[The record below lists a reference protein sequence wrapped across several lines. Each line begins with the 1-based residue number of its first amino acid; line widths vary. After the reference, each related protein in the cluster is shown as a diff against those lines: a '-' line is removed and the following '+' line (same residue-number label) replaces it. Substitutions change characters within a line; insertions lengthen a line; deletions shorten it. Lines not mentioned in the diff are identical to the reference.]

1 MPDNVSL
8 VASELEISAE
18 QVQRTADLLDEG
30 ATVPFISRYRKEVTG
45 SLDEVAITSI
55 RDRLAQLEEL
65 DKRRKA
71 IVESLEERELLTD
84 ELAARLA
91 GSETLTELED
101 VYLPFRPK
109 RRTRAIIAREKGLE
123 PLALLLLAQT
133 GDPIPV
139 TPYITAEKGVADEEE
154 ALAGARDIIAE
165 LVSED
170 GDVRRELRDLFA
182 KRARLTSTVIKKR
195 RDEASKYQD
204 YFDWSEPVERAPS
217 HRILAALRGGN
228 EGFLTVHALP
238 EESDALVRLERRY
251 VRGRGFASEQVCL
264 AVQDA
269 YKRLLLPA
277 LERETMKAVKSRAD
291 LDAIHV
297 FVTNVRELLMAPPLG
312 GKRVLAIDPGFRT
325 GCKVVTLDA
334 TGTLRDNTTIFPTQ
348 GKGAREEATRTLRE
362 LVKRFSIEAI
372 AVGNGTAGRET
383 EAFVRDLNIDIPIII
398 VDESGASVYSASEV
412 ARPEF
417 PDKDVTVRGAVSIGR
432 RLQDPLAELVKVDPK
447 AIGVGQYQHDVDQ
460 GALKVA
466 LDDTVLSCVNSVG
479 VEINSASAP
488 LLTHVA
494 GLGPQLAQNIVEW
507 RETNGPFSSRKD
519 LLHVPRLGAKAFQQ
533 AAGFLRIRSGKN
545 PLDKTAVHPERYDL
559 VEQMAADLNCE
570 VDVLLAD
577 PSHRESIEVE
587 RYVGGDVGRP
597 TIEDIL
603 AELDR
608 PGRDPRPQFE
618 IFAFADV
625 HKVQDLEPGRTLPGI
640 VTNVTAFGAFV
651 DVGVH
656 RDGLVHVSELADRYV
671 KDPNE
676 VVKVRQQVRV
686 KVMAVDVERGRISLS
701 MRGVSP
707 L

>member
-412 ARPEF
+412 ARTEF

>member
-1 MPDNVSL
+1 M
-8 VASELEISAE
+8 
-18 QVQRTADLLDEG
+18 QRTADLLDEG

-45 SLDEVAITSI
+45 SLDEVVITSI

-133 GDPIPV
+133 RDPIPV
-139 TPYITAEKGVADEEE
+139 TPYITAEKGVANEED

-238 EESDALVRLERRY
+238 EESAALIRLERRY
-251 VRGRGFASEQVCL
+251 VRGRGFASEQVRI
-264 AVQDA
+264 AAHDA
-269 YKRLLLPA
+269 YKRLLVPV
-277 LERETMKAVKSRAD
+277 LERETLKAAKSRAD
-291 LDAIHV
+291 VDAIHV

-334 TGTLRDNTTIFPTQ
+334 TGTLQDNTTIFPTQ
-348 GKGAREEATRTLRE
+348 GKGAQEEAARVIRE

-383 EAFVRDLNIDIPIII
+383 EVFVRDMNLDIPIIM

-412 ARPEF
+412 ARSEF

-460 GALKVA
+460 GALKLA
-466 LDDTVLSCVNSVG
+466 LDDTVLSCVNAVG
-479 VEINSASAP
+479 VEVNSASAP
-488 LLTHVA
+488 LLTQVA
-494 GLGPQLAQNIVEW
+494 GLGPQLALKIVEW

-519 LLHVPRLGAKAFQQ
+519 LLRVPRLGAKAFQQ
-533 AAGFLRIRSGKN
+533 AAGFLRIGSAAN
-545 PLDKTAVHPERYDL
+545 PLDRTAVHPERYDL
-559 VEQMAADLNCE
+559 VERMAADLNCE
-570 VDVLLAD
+570 VDALLMDAGR
-577 PSHRESIEVE
+577 REAIVVD
-587 RYVGGDVGRP
+587 RYVDEDVGRP
-597 TIEDIL
+597 TIDDIL
-603 AELDR
+603 NELAL

-618 IFAFADV
+618 VFAFADV
-625 HKVQDLEPGRTLPGI
+625 HKVQDLELGRILPGI

-656 RDGLVHVSELADRYV
+656 RDGLIHVSELADRYV

-676 VVKVRQQVRV
+676 VVRVRQQVRV
-686 KVMAVDVERGRISLS
+686 KVLAVDIDRGRISLS
-701 MRGVSP
+701 MRGV
-707 L
+707 

>member
-8 VASELEISAE
+8 VASELKISAE
-18 QVQRTADLLDEG
+18 QVQRTADLFAEG

-45 SLDEVAITSI
+45 SLDEVTITSI

-65 DKRRKA
+65 DKRRNA
-71 IVESLEERELLTD
+71 IVESLNERDLLTD
-84 ELAARLA
+84 ELTASLA

-101 VYLPFRPK
+101 IYLPFRPK

-133 GDPIPV
+133 GEPIPV
-139 TPYITAEKGVADEEE
+139 TPYITEEEGVANEED

-170 GDVRRELRDLFA
+170 GDVRRELRGLFA

-195 RDEASKYQD
+195 RDDASKYQD

-238 EESDALVRLERRY
+238 EEAEALVRLERRY
-251 VRGRGFASEQVCL
+251 VRGRGFASEQVRL
-264 AVQDA
+264 AAHDA
-269 YKRLLLPA
+269 YKRLLLPV
-277 LERETMKAVKSRAD
+277 LERETLKAAKSRAD
-291 LDAIHV
+291 LDAIHI

-334 TGTLRDNTTIFPTQ
+334 TGTLKDNTTVFPTQ

-383 EAFVRDLNIDIPIII
+383 EAFVRDLNLDIPIII

-412 ARPEF
+412 ARTEF

-460 GALKVA
+460 SALKLA

-479 VEINSASAP
+479 VEVNSASAP

-507 RETNGPFSSRKD
+507 RDTNGPFSSRKD
-519 LLHVPRLGAKAFQQ
+519 LMRVPRLGAKAFQQ
-533 AAGFLRIRSGKN
+533 AAGFLRIGSGKN

-559 VEQMAADLNCE
+559 VERMAADLNCK

-577 PSHRESIEVE
+577 PNHRESIEVD

-603 AELDR
+603 SELAR

-625 HKVQDLEPGRTLPGI
+625 HKVQDLEPGRILPGL

-701 MRGVSP
+701 MRDVSP

>member
-133 GDPIPV
+133 RDPIPV
-139 TPYITAEKGVADEEE
+139 TPYITAEKGVANEED

-238 EESDALVRLERRY
+238 EESAALIRLERRY
-251 VRGRGFASEQVCL
+251 VRGRGFASEQVRI
-264 AVQDA
+264 AAHDA
-269 YKRLLLPA
+269 YKRLLVPV
-277 LERETMKAVKSRAD
+277 LERETLKAAKSRAD
-291 LDAIHV
+291 VDAIHV

-334 TGTLRDNTTIFPTQ
+334 TGTLQDNTTIFPTQ
-348 GKGAREEATRTLRE
+348 GKGAQEEAARVIRE

-383 EAFVRDLNIDIPIII
+383 EVFVRDMNLDIPIIM

-412 ARPEF
+412 ARSEF

-460 GALKVA
+460 GALKLA
-466 LDDTVLSCVNSVG
+466 LDDTVLSCVNAVG
-479 VEINSASAP
+479 VEVNSASAP
-488 LLTHVA
+488 LLTQVA
-494 GLGPQLAQNIVEW
+494 GLGPQLALKIVEW

-519 LLHVPRLGAKAFQQ
+519 LLRVPRLGAKAFQQ
-533 AAGFLRIRSGKN
+533 AAGFLRIGSAAN
-545 PLDKTAVHPERYDL
+545 PLDRTAVHPERYDL
-559 VEQMAADLNCE
+559 VERMAADLNCE
-570 VDVLLAD
+570 VDALLMDAGR
-577 PSHRESIEVE
+577 REAIVVD
-587 RYVGGDVGRP
+587 RYVDEDVGRP
-597 TIEDIL
+597 TIDDIL
-603 AELDR
+603 NELAL

-618 IFAFADV
+618 VFAFADV
-625 HKVQDLEPGRTLPGI
+625 HKVQDLELGRILPGI

-656 RDGLVHVSELADRYV
+656 RDGLIHVSELADRYV

-676 VVKVRQQVRV
+676 VVRVRQQVRV
-686 KVMAVDVERGRISLS
+686 KVLAVDIDRGRISLS
-701 MRGVSP
+701 MRGV
-707 L
+707 